1 MKIIYS
7 LISSFTLLL
16 IIASCSNEENTS
28 WETELIGPLA
38 ETKLTVED
46 IIPDSLII
54 SNPGDPLVIRY
65 ESILSLIPS
74 DSILSIPDTTIENSF
89 SLPIDFNLPSGFEV
103 FDINQLIRFNY
114 GDLQLTQAILE
125 SGSLESEITSSLD
138 DPIIYGYSIPSA
150 LFSAVPFSLSNQ
162 ILAPGSA
169 TNPSIEQRSFSL
181 AGYSLD
187 LRGPDLNSSNEVQLI
202 LDAKLD
208 PSGDGSPV
216 LANVPAIKFK
226 NTFKDFRP
234 YFAKG
239 YLGRQIFDNSNES
252 SDLGFMRNLEGNL
265 NLDDAVLDLELE
277 NSVGADFSFLVEQL
291 KGVRTSTNTQVS
303 LNHPIIGNIQQ
314 MGRALNVAQNG
325 NPYTPAVRNYQFNA
339 GNSNLVQMLELL
351 PDQLQYS
358 VRAELNPL
366 GNISSGNDFIYSSSN
381 ARAKVAVTMPLKFA
395 ANALVFQDTISTAG
409 LENATDSPVQNADLK
424 FFVQNGFPFDLMTEF
439 WLLDQNKAL
448 IDTILINQNVP
459 AAPVDAD
466 LRVISPTKHILQ
478 AKITPARLNA
488 LEKTKYIVVRV
499 RLNTQPENTL
509 LPMYADYFVK
519 VQLAGRGIYTVK
531 LK

>member
-1 MKIIYS
+1 MKRFYK
-7 LISSFTLLL
+7 LLSSCLLL
-16 IIASCSNEENTS
+16 LSISACNNEESTS
-28 WETELIGPLA
+28 WETELLGPLA
-38 ETKLTVED
+38 ETRLSIED
-46 IIPDSLII
+46 IIADSLII
-54 SNPGDPLVIRY
+54 SNPGDPLVIKY
-65 ESILSLIPS
+65 ESTISLIPS
-74 DSILSIPDTTIENSF
+74 DSILSIPDTTIENSY

-103 FDINQLIRFNY
+103 FDINQVIRFNY
-114 GDLQLTQAILE
+114 GELQLTHAILE

-138 DPIIYGYSIPSA
+138 DPILYGYSIPSA
-150 LFSAVPFSLSNQ
+150 LFSAVPFNLINQSL
-162 ILAPGSA
+162 AAGSTA
-169 TNPSIEQRSFSL
+169 NPRVEQRSFSL

-187 LRGPDLNSSNEVQLI
+187 LRGPDLNSSNEIQLI
-202 LDAKLD
+202 LDAQLN
-208 PSGDGSPV
+208 PTGDGSAV
-216 LANVPAIKFK
+216 VANVPAIKFK

-239 YLGRQIFDNSNES
+239 YLGRQTFDNSNES

-277 NSVGADFSFLVEQL
+277 NSIGADFSFLVEQL
-291 KGVRTSTNTQVS
+291 KGVRTSSNTQVA
-303 LNHPIIGNIQQ
+303 LNHPMIGNIQH
-314 MGRALNVAQNG
+314 MGRALNVAQDG
-325 NPYTPAVRNYQFNA
+325 NPYTPVVRNFQFNA

-358 VRAELNPL
+358 VKAELNPL

-424 FFVQNGFPFDLMTEF
+424 FFVENGFPFDLMTEF

-448 IDTILINQNVP
+448 LDTILINQNIP

-466 LRVISPTKHILQ
+466 LRVISPSKHILQ

-509 LPMYADYFVK
+509 LPIYADYFVK

>member
-7 LISSFTLLL
+7 LISTFTLLL
-16 IIASCSNEENTS
+16 FTASCSNEENTS

-38 ETKLTVED
+38 ETKLTIED

-54 SNPGDPLVIRY
+54 SNPGDPLIIRY

-114 GDLQLTQAILE
+114 GELQLTQAILE

-162 ILAPGSA
+162 ILAPGSV
-169 TNPSIEQRSFSL
+169 TNPSVEQRSFSL

-277 NSVGADFSFLVEQL
+277 NSVGADFSFLLEQL
-291 KGVRTSTNTQVS
+291 KGVRTSTNAQVL
-303 LNHPIIGNIQQ
+303 LNHPMIGNIQQ

-339 GNSNLVQMLELL
+339 SNSNLVQMLELL

-409 LENATDSPVQNADLK
+409 LENATESPVQNADLK
-424 FFVQNGFPFDLMTEF
+424 FFVENGFPFDLKTEF

-478 AKITPARLNA
+478 AKITPARLYA

-509 LPMYADYFVK
+509 LPIYADYFVK